1 MPENCYLPKPVTGE
15 LTVSNKKKEQDSVAS
30 LYYALFIQN
39 KAAIYFHYGKENNGC
54 CVLTFSIEGK
64 RDE

>member
-1 MPENCYLPKPVTGE
+1 MPENRYLPKPVTGE
-15 LTVSNKKKEQDSVAS
+15 LTVRIKKEQDSATS

-39 KAAIYFHYGKENNGC
+39 KVAIHFHYGKQNNVC
-54 CVLTFSIEGK
+54 CILTFSIEGK